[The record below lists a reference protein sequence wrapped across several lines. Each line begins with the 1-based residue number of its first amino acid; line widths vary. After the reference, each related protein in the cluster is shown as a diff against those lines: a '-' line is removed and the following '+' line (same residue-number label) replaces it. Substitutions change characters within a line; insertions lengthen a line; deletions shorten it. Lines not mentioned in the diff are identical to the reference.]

1 MPTADIELMTDTILE
16 LNLPLS
22 ELRLFTLR
30 LPEYCNQDFVQVMR
44 TRHQIE
50 IFG

>member
-1 MPTADIELMTDTILE
+1 MPTADIELMTDTVLE
-16 LNLPLS
+16 LDLPLS

-30 LPEYCNQDFVQVMR
+30 LPDYASSKFIAVMR